1 MTPYERVFNRIE
13 GKPVDKIPNLNIIM
27 SFAAKYI
34 NVKYSEYVKD
44 HRLLVDANIKC
55 CNDFGID
62 MLSAISD
69 SCRELSDFGA
79 DIIFPD
85 DAAPMCKNNFIKEYA
100 DLKKLK
106 VHDPASSNRMYD
118 RLKAIEL
125 YNEKARGYYPVLG
138 WIEGAFAE
146 AVGLRGMHNIMMDL
160 TDEPDFI
167 LELLNI
173 CTEQAI
179 LFAKEQIKAG
189 AHIIGIGDAAASL
202 VGPFFYNKFVLPKE
216 QEIIKAIHECGS
228 KVKLHIC
235 GNITSI
241 LEHVILSGADMIDID
256 WMVDFE
262 RSVKVFGIQAAACGN
277 FDPVKIM
284 LSGTTR
290 DVDQAV
296 RHCVKVGTSN
306 TFIAAGC
313 EIPRNTPFENMVQ
326 VDQTLKK
333 IS

>member
-1 MTPYERVFNRIE
+1 MTPFERVFNRLE

-34 NVKYSEYVKD
+34 NVKYSKYVKD
-44 HRLLVDANIKC
+44 YTYLVDANIKC

-79 DIIFPD
+79 EIIYPD
-85 DAAPMCKNNFIKEYA
+85 DEAPVCKNNLLKTHKDI
-100 DLKKLK
+100 KKLK
-106 VHDPASSNRMYD
+106 VNDPLSSERMYD
-118 RLKAIEL
+118 RLKAIRM
-125 YNEKARGYYPVLG
+125 YNEKVMGHYPVLG

-146 AVGLRGMHNIMMDL
+146 AVSLRGMNNIMIDL
-160 TDEPDFI
+160 IDEPEFVF
-167 LELLNI
+167 ELLDI

-179 LFAKEQIKAG
+179 IFAKEQIDAG

-202 VGPFFYNKFVLPKE
+202 IGPESYDRFVLPKE
-216 QEIIKAIHECGS
+216 QEIIHSIHERGS
-228 KVKLHIC
+228 KAKLHIC
-235 GNITSI
+235 GNIGTI
-241 LEHVILSGADMIDID
+241 LDQVILSGADMIDID
-256 WMVDFE
+256 WMVDFKKA
-262 RSVKVFGIQAAACGN
+262 VKTFGNNAAACGN

-284 LSGTTR
+284 LNGNVQDIDKAVKECVEIGT
-290 DVDQAV
+290 D
-296 RHCVKVGTSN
+296 N

-313 EIPRNTPFENMVQ
+313 EIPRNTPLKNMSQ
-326 VDQTLKK
+326 VDQTLKQ